1 MTITEKVLQAVQTL
15 PDDAPIEEA
24 MERLLFM
31 AKIERG
37 LLQADADQTISHD
50 EVKER
55 AAKWLR

>member
-1 MTITEKVLQAVQTL
+1 MTITEKVLQAVQNL
-15 PDDAPIEEA
+15 PDDAPIEDA

-31 AKIERG
+31 AKIEKG
-37 LLQADADQTISHD
+37 LQQADAGQTISHD

>member
-1 MTITEKVLQAVQTL
+1 MTIKEKVLQAVENL

-37 LLQADADQTISHD
+37 LQQADAGQTISHD

-55 AAKWLR
+55 AAKWLK

>member
-24 MERLLFM
+24 MERLLFI

-37 LLQADADQTISHD
+37 LEQADAGQTISHD

-55 AAKWLR
+55 AAKWLK

>member
-1 MTITEKVLQAVQTL
+1 MTIKEKVLQAVQNL
-15 PDDAPIEEA
+15 PDDAAIEDA

-37 LLQADADQTISHD
+37 LQQADEGQTISHD

-55 AAKWLR
+55 AAKWLK

>member
-1 MTITEKVLQAVQTL
+1 MTIKEKVLQAVQHL

-24 MERLLFM
+24 MEKLLFI

-37 LLQADADQTISHD
+37 LEQANDGQTLSHD

-55 AAKWLR
+55 AAKWLK

>member
-1 MTITEKVLQAVQTL
+1 MTIKEKVLQAVENL
-15 PDDAPIEEA
+15 PDDAAIEEA

-37 LLQADADQTISHD
+37 LEQAEAGRIISRD

-55 AAKWLR
+55 VTKWLR